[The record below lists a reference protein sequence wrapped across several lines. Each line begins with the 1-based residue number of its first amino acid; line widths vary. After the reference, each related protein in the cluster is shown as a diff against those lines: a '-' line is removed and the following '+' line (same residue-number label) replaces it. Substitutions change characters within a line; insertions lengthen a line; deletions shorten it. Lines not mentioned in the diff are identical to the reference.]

1 MGAKLFI
8 LTHDDEDPPRFE
20 VIEYANQKMRR
31 LDLPKATAWA
41 VPHDGDFSA
50 HEEGGAL
57 FGNDQ
62 ELWLRRCAGGYTGDM
77 SGCTTFGYVR
87 LLPEPLEK
95 RTEAP
100 KKPRF
105 GVRFVDAP
113 TGYDVDVGFEYGT
126 ETGRLVCKV
135 KDTPQVILDP
145 QQLEMEPETGLAFSF
160 AEN

>member
-1 MGAKLFI
+1 MMATFP
-8 LTHDDEDPPRFE
+8 LTKKVACF
-20 VIEYANQKMRR
+20 
-31 LDLPKATAWA
+31 L
-41 VPHDGDFSA
+41 
-50 HEEGGAL
+50 
-57 FGNDQ
+57 GNDQ

-105 GVRFVDAP
+105 GVRSVDAP
-113 TGYDVDVGFEYGT
+113 TGYDVDVDFEYGT
-126 ETGRLVCKV
+126 ETGRLVCQV